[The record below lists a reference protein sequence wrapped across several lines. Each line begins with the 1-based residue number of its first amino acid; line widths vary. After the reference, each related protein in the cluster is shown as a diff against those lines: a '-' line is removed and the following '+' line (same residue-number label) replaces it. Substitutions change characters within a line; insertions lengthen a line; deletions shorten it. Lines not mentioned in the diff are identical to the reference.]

1 MRALAGLVVALL
13 LVGGIYSFYVK
24 RMPTAAEG
32 TASTQAIS
40 LTGVQT
46 DLLQIAQSERTYMI
60 SNGRCASLDELI
72 SSRTVSISRPERDGY
87 TYTIEC
93 SGAEFTITARHAP
106 APGGSPVRYPALR
119 ADQTL
124 QVREIQ

>member
-1 MRALAGLVVALL
+1 MRALAGLAVALL
-13 LVGGIYSFYVK
+13 LVGGIYFYVK
-24 RMPTAAEG
+24 RTPTAAEG

-46 DLLQIAQSERTYMI
+46 DLLQIAQGERTYMTL
-60 SNGRCASLDELI
+60 NGRCASLDELI
-72 SSRTVSISRPERDGY
+72 SSRTVSIARPERDGY

-93 SGAEFTITARHAP
+93 SGGEFTVTARHAP
-106 APGGSPVRYPALR
+106 APGGSAVRYPVLR